1 MHITVMKLWFK
12 DWRII
17 HPKIPIH
24 HSSVGVSLYY
34 TLEIRW
40 CEGAVFFI
48 TAELYTTTQVFL
60 TKWWDKGKCWSNW
73 YSHNKQL
80 LTSNE
85 TDRKYNSYTGP
96 RELILTHTPLWLN
109 KGLVYVCQFRWSFR
123 GNIGESVI
131 NDDWQNNILMSHIW
145 YNTVIAN
152 FVWQTGRNGMSTKE
166 QSLYTVI
173 YVCMGLCELR
183 PVKTIACTLIINDTC
198 LCYLALAAGH
208 GLHRSTQH
216 TWVDQLT
223 TELLPR

>member
-96 RELILTHTPLWLN
+96 RELILTHTSLWLN

-123 GNIGESVI
+123 GNIGESFI
-131 NDDWQNNILMSHIW
+131 NDDWQNNIYWCHNI
-145 YNTVIAN
+145 
-152 FVWQTGRNGMSTKE
+152 FD
-166 QSLYTVI
+166 
-173 YVCMGLCELR
+173 
-183 PVKTIACTLIINDTC
+183 II
-198 LCYLALAAGH
+198 L
-208 GLHRSTQH
+208 
-216 TWVDQLT
+216 
-223 TELLPR
+223 